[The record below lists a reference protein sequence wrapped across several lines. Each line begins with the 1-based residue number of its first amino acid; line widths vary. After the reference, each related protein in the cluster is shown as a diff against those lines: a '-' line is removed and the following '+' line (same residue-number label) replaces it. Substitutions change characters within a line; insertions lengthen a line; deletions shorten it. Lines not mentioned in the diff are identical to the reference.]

1 MKKSNDFKGYIDE
14 KGFAVGY
21 EYEAIIELKGE
32 WTSEETIDF
41 IRDSFSIDSI
51 VEVDGPKAKILWQ
64 MPGWADKED
73 LGMVLYYLLEDS
85 ELGSYEYYRVN

>member
-1 MKKSNDFKGYIDE
+1 
-14 KGFAVGY
+14 
-21 EYEAIIELKGE
+21 
-32 WTSEETIDF
+32 
-41 IRDSFSIDSI
+41 
-51 VEVDGPKAKILWQ
+51 